1 MTHSLH
7 TLSCRL
13 SAILLVVC
21 MAMTSRAQSDTIVGR
36 HEVTNAQMVA
46 IGATE
51 ILDTYLS
58 PEKYSGTELRY
69 LSHTTRVEADSRYTQ
84 QIIHQASLCN
94 ATDRSGDGSEVAG
107 LYTFSYARHYN
118 WQLMGGRLHVKA
130 GGMADLNLGAI
141 YNTRNQNNPAQMRLS
156 MMVAPSA
163 VAICP
168 FRVKRLR
175 CSARYELSVPLVGV
189 MFSPN
194 YGQSYYEIFSRGNYD
209 HNVVPVTV
217 FSAPSMRHL
226 LTLDLKWKKTTYRLG
241 YLGDFQ
247 QAEVNQLKQH
257 VYTHAFMIGIVRHF
271 KTIHIR

>member
-21 MAMTSRAQSDTIVGR
+21 MAMSSRAQSDTIVGR

-58 PEKYSGTELRY
+58 PEKYSGIELRY
-69 LSHTTRVEADSRYTQ
+69 LSHTTRVEAGNRYTQ

-130 GGMADLNLGAI
+130 GGLADLNLGAI

-168 FRVKRLR
+168 FRIKRLR

-189 MFSPN
+189 MFSPY

-247 QAEVNQLKQH
+247 QAEVNHLKQH